1 MVASGLAWVY
11 EKFAKDPELFKNQDK
26 AKHSINNMCT
36 VLQVSETGYYKWLRR
51 QSRPYK
57 YDELLAKIRQIRADN
72 PDYGA
77 YRIYLDLQLNHI

>member
-1 MVASGLAWVY
+1 MH
-11 EKFAKDPELFKNQDK
+11 KNQDK
-26 AKHSINNMCT
+26 AKHSLKNMCT
-36 VLQVSETGYYKWLRR
+36 VLNVSETGYYKWFRR

-77 YRIYLDLQLNHI
+77 Y